1 MRRNFAN
8 KRKYQN
14 ADPIGAESIA
24 ISAGQAAAGAV
35 QDIPIAD
42 VNIDTPQLNITDSY
56 TPTFE
61 DLSFSAQQ
69 DPYMRQYFGITEG
82 TTYRPP
88 SGIQPTGTPKASTID
103 DAPVNMRQRI
113 LNRRSNR
120 LDEKIA
126 NASAGEES
134 VMDKARGAL
143 ESLGIYN
150 VSDAGKYMQAFTDSP
165 ERAFTR
171 AGYNMELGPRGK
183 ARAAGNIAEAST
195 SLLGSFLQGFGSYKK
210 PEVMTEEA
218 YLAAKKAEQDKKNN
232 TVMIG
237 DTRYTLVEDSE
248 GRMTIGPEY
257 QETETMEMGGRM
269 GPKVIKNQ
277 DFYTRLDEAT
287 KGVNQSGTRNTAT
300 RSGVGEQYSL
310 DLSTVFQSPQDLVDY
325 YGMSSLTS
333 DPKSTYY
340 VNPERAKRMYELV
353 TGSGK
358 INPAELHMI
367 MQARGLDSEGYEN
380 LTNAQVMDAIN
391 KVNEHMPGTYQAGP
405 QGGFSGEQN
414 LAAVQT
420 ALDHYGGVRR
430 AYGVPFTPGQTAEER
445 FSELYYEDYM
455 ASNPTKEK
463 YNPNTPEGNIVKLDG
478 GMGGVIRMQ
487 DFDLLNPTMYNP
499 FAIQGQ
505 PANPVNIQ
513 DTTGNNNQLL
523 TGVQPVT
530 GIQSN
535 LLTGNFMTGFRDFG
549 NFNTPNFGLSGNLY
563 QDYLKQTNPLLYN
576 QKFGGPLAG
585 FESNMGSGG
594 TGSSSTVDITTDSD
608 GDGIP
613 DYQDDFDNS
622 TVSEEERQKDINK
635 AQASLF
641 GTAAALGSS
650 VGGNDLGVQAAR
662 AGMMAKRIVEGDN
675 PLASTV
681 GLLSGAA
688 STGFGAARTM
698 KKARSEAI
706 ASAYARKR
714 AAEKLRQGIVTGGT
728 KGRME
733 LANEPN
739 LQASTGDPMAT
750 ESGQEGLMI
759 GYSNGGVAQGE
770 QIPPPPKGAVVG
782 PLTARYFNRTAPV
795 SPNGLVEYPNQMV
808 NVPTTGTITMVE
820 AEAGGELP
828 DLVAAY
834 PDGDPSIVMEKGK
847 RYSFPNSTQ
856 VLEIPLNQ
864 ALYG

>member
-1 MRRNFAN
+1 MYRNFIN
-8 KRKYQN
+8 KRKLQDAN
-14 ADPIGAESIA
+14 SVGAEMT
-24 ISAGQAAAGAV
+24 V
-35 QDIPIAD
+35 QNIPVAD
-42 VNIDTPQLNITDSY
+42 VNIDPPQLNITDSY

-88 SGIQPTGTPKASTID
+88 SGIQPTGPIQASTFE
-103 DAPVNMRQRI
+103 DAPTNMRERI

-126 NASAGEES
+126 TASAGEKS
-134 VMDKARGAL
+134 VMDKAAGAL

-150 VSDAGKYMQAFTDSP
+150 ISDAGKYMQAFTDSP
-165 ERAFTR
+165 ERALAR
-171 AGYNMELGPRGK
+171 AGYNKGTLRGV
-183 ARAAGNIAEAST
+183 GNIAEAST
-195 SLLGSFLQGFGSYKK
+195 SLLGSFLQGFGSYKT
-210 PEVMTEEA
+210 PEVMTEEE
-218 YLAAKKAEQDKKNN
+218 YIAAKKEEQAKKNN

-257 QETETMEMGGRM
+257 QETQTAQDG
-269 GPKVIKNQ
+269 KVI
-277 DFYTRLDEAT
+277 
-287 KGVNQSGTRNTAT
+287 G
-300 RSGVGEQYSL
+300 
-310 DLSTVFQSPQDLVDY
+310 
-325 YGMSSLTS
+325 
-333 DPKSTYY
+333 
-340 VNPERAKRMYELV
+340 
-353 TGSGK
+353 
-358 INPAELHMI
+358 
-367 MQARGLDSEGYEN
+367 
-380 LTNAQVMDAIN
+380 
-391 KVNEHMPGTYQAGP
+391 
-405 QGGFSGEQN
+405 
-414 LAAVQT
+414 
-420 ALDHYGGVRR
+420 
-430 AYGVPFTPGQTAEER
+430 
-445 FSELYYEDYM
+445 
-455 ASNPTKEK
+455 
-463 YNPNTPEGNIVKLDG
+463 
-478 GMGGVIRMQ
+478 MQ
-487 DFDLLNPTMYNP
+487 DFLNPNMYNP
-499 FAIQGQ
+499 FAMQGQ
-505 PANPVNIQ
+505 PANPPNPL
-513 DTTGNNNQLL
+513 DLTGSDNQLL

-535 LLTGNFMTGFRDFG
+535 LLTGDFMTGPT
-549 NFNTPNFGLSGNLY
+549 NF
-563 QDYLKQTNPLLYN
+563 
-576 QKFGGPLAG
+576 
-585 FESNMGSGG
+585 
-594 TGSSSTVDITTDSD
+594 SSTVDITTDSD

-622 TVSEEERQKDINK
+622 IVSEEERQKDIKK

-662 AGMMAKRIVEGDN
+662 AGMMGKRILEGDN
-675 PLASTV
+675 TAASLV

-688 STGFGAARTM
+688 SIGFGSSRT
-698 KKARSEAI
+698 KKGPGTEVT
-706 ASAYARKR
+706 ASADKRKR
-714 AAEKLRQGIVTGGT
+714 AAEQLRQGIVTGGT

-733 LANEPN
+733 LANEPF

-750 ESGQEGLMI
+750 ESQQEGTMI
-759 GYSNGGVAQGE
+759 GYSNGGVAQGG
-770 QIPPPPKGAVVG
+770 QTPPLPKGAVVG

-795 SPNGLVEYPNQMV
+795 SNKGLVDFPNQPVIV
-808 NVPTTGTITMVE
+808 NSNQLTMVE

>member
-42 VNIDTPQLNITDSY
+42 VNIDPPQLNITDSY

-69 DPYMRQYFGITEG
+69 DPYMRQYYGITEG
-82 TTYRPP
+82 TTYNSP
-88 SGIQPTGTPKASTID
+88 SGMQPAGAPKASTID

-134 VMDKARGAL
+134 VVDKARGAL

-150 VSDAGKYMQAFTDSP
+150 VSDTGKYMQAFTDSP

-210 PEVMTEEA
+210 PEVMTEEK
-218 YLAAKKAEQDKKNN
+218 YLAAKKAEQAKKNN

-257 QETETMEMGGRM
+257 QETQTAQEG
-269 GPKVIKNQ
+269 KVI
-277 DFYTRLDEAT
+277 
-287 KGVNQSGTRNTAT
+287 G
-300 RSGVGEQYSL
+300 
-310 DLSTVFQSPQDLVDY
+310 
-325 YGMSSLTS
+325 
-333 DPKSTYY
+333 
-340 VNPERAKRMYELV
+340 
-353 TGSGK
+353 
-358 INPAELHMI
+358 
-367 MQARGLDSEGYEN
+367 
-380 LTNAQVMDAIN
+380 
-391 KVNEHMPGTYQAGP
+391 
-405 QGGFSGEQN
+405 
-414 LAAVQT
+414 
-420 ALDHYGGVRR
+420 
-430 AYGVPFTPGQTAEER
+430 
-445 FSELYYEDYM
+445 
-455 ASNPTKEK
+455 
-463 YNPNTPEGNIVKLDG
+463 
-478 GMGGVIRMQ
+478 MQ
-487 DFDLLNPTMYNP
+487 DFLNPTMFNP
-499 FAIQGQ
+499 FAMQGQ
-505 PANPVNIQ
+505 PANPVNPQ
-513 DTTGNNNQLL
+513 SATGNNNQLL

-530 GIQSN
+530 GIQPSISISSEFD
-535 LLTGNFMTGFRDFG
+535 LDGDGIPDFV
-549 NFNTPNFGLSGNLY
+549 
-563 QDYLKQTNPLLYN
+563 DID
-576 QKFGGPLAG
+576 
-585 FESNMGSGG
+585 GG
-594 TGSSSTVDITTDSD
+594 TGTNQSLTGLGGVTAGPAMSPLTDFSSTVDTTTDSD

-641 GTAAALGSS
+641 GTAASLGSS
-650 VGGNDLGVQAAR
+650 VGMNDLGVQAAR
-662 AGMMAKRIVEGDN
+662 AGMMGKRILEGDN

-681 GLLSGAA
+681 GLAA
-688 STGFGAARTM
+688 GLGSVGFGAARTM
-698 KKARSEAI
+698 KGARSEAI
-706 ASAYARKR
+706 ASADATKR
-714 AAEKLRQGIVTGGT
+714 AAERLRQGIMTGGT
-728 KGRME
+728 KGRDASSLE
-733 LANEPN
+733 AY
-739 LQASTGDPMAT
+739 LQSSTYDPMAT

-759 GYSNGGVAQGE
+759 GYSNGGATEGE
-770 QIPPPPKGAVVG
+770 QTPPLPKGAVVG

-795 SPNGLVEYPNQMV
+795 SSKGLVDFPNGPVMVPSNQL
-808 NVPTTGTITMVE
+808 TMVE